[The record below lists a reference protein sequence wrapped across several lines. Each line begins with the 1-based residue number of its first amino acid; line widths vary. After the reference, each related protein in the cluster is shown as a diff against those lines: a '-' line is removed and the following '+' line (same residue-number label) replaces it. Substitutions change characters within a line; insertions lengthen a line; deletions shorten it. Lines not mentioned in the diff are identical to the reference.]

1 MKYLIGDIGNTST
14 KICILT
20 SKFQILRT
28 YNFDGQETVYI
39 GTGADSSGQ
48 LRVYDSAGETGTF
61 LGSGYFRTYNQF
73 GKMTT
78 YLGNGRDGGGYLR
91 TNNKFETET
100 SFLGTNNSNEGLINL
115 NDKFGQSFWIR
126 LNKGD

>member
-1 MKYLIGDIGNTST
+1 M
-14 KICILT
+14 
-20 SKFQILRT
+20 
-28 YNFDGQETVYI
+28 
-39 GTGADSSGQ
+39 
-48 LRVYDSAGETGTF
+48 RVYDVSGETGSF

-100 SFLGTNNSNEGLINL
+100 AFLGTNNSNEGLINL

-126 LNKGD
+126 LNKGE

>member
-1 MKYLIGDIGNTST
+1 
-14 KICILT
+14 
-20 SKFQILRT
+20 
-28 YNFDGQETVYI
+28 
-39 GTGADSSGQ
+39 
-48 LRVYDSAGETGTF
+48 
-61 LGSGYFRTYNQF
+61 
-73 GKMTT
+73 MTT

-100 SFLGTNNSNEGLINL
+100 AFLGTNNSNEGLINL